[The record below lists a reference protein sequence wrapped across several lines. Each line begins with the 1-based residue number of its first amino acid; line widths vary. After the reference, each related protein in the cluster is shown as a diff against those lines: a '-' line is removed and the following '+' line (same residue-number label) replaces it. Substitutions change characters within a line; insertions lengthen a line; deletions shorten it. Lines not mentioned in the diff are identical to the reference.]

1 MTEKICSVEGCL
13 FPARAKGFCLK
24 HYQNARRNNGKPV
37 SGRPNSKARQ
47 PKMCSAQ
54 GCDNFVYAKG
64 YCRMHYTRQW
74 RNGDIKLRRGG
85 GKPKTKSN
93 EE

>member
-1 MTEKICSVEGCL
+1 MTEKNCSVEGCL
-13 FPARAKGFCLK
+13 HPVRAKGFCLK

-37 SGRPNSKARQ
+37 STRPNVKSRE
-47 PKMCSAQ
+47 PKMCSAR

-85 GKPKTKSN
+85 KSKTKSS

>member
-1 MTEKICSVEGCL
+1 MTEKTCSVEECL

-54 GCDNFVYAKG
+54 GCDNFVCAKG

-85 GKPKTKSN
+85 KSKTKSSK
-93 EE
+93 E

>member
-1 MTEKICSVEGCL
+1 MTEKTCSVEGCL

-37 SGRPNSKARQ
+37 STSPNAKSRE

-64 YCRMHYTRQW
+64 YCRKHYNRQW

-85 GKPKTKSN
+85 KSKTKSSK
-93 EE
+93 E

>member
-24 HYQNARRNNGKPV
+24 HYKNFNQNGKPV
-37 SGRPNSKARQ
+37 SDRPNKNARQ

-54 GCDNFVYAKG
+54 GCDHFVYAKG
-64 YCRMHYTRQW
+64 YCRVHYMRQW
-74 RNGDIKLRRGG
+74 R
-85 GKPKTKSN
+85 KSRVKSSC
-93 EE
+93 

>member
-37 SGRPNSKARQ
+37 SGRPNSKSRQ

-64 YCRMHYTRQW
+64 YCRKHYNRQW

-85 GKPKTKSN
+85 KSKTKSS

>member
-1 MTEKICSVEGCL
+1 MTEKTCSVEGCL

-37 SGRPNSKARQ
+37 SGRPNSKSRQ

-64 YCRMHYTRQW
+64 YCRKHYNRQW

-85 GKPKTKSN
+85 KSKTKSS